1 MGMASGTQPLP
12 FGHSADAAVDIEG
25 LSVRELLYKVLK
37 IDHLVKQLLED
48 HFNKLREEDED
59 VDMDEAG
66 DAGWE
71 NWDVKSDSS
80 DSDEESEGWIDVDD
94 ADDQLVIS
102 DSEDEGEKK
111 DGENAKAGDKN
122 SEDLATRVSTLAT
135 TKVISFSSKIC

>member
-71 NWDVKSDSS
+71 NWDVESDSS